1 MDSSPKVCLAPSPN
15 YSGDTGRFNRR
26 KRRAQKSTSQKQQPT
41 RSLIPIIWRVC
52 LVAAVAM
59 FIQNLSPT
67 PEVGR
72 QKKQQGQPLNPT
84 AASVPSVAQQGSLSQ
99 MQTHTPTD
107 RPTLSSSGGVVV
119 SFPLKVCHI
128 VLRGP
133 VSPRTVPCRHVL
145 SLFKTSRH
153 CWLSARLVDAANVAR
168 AAAANNAD
176 GDRGGYGA
184 VKSET

>member
-1 MDSSPKVCLAPSPN
+1 MFSCGSSYVYSKFISHSRSGEAKETTRAATKPNCSIGTVCCPTGFALAN
-15 YSGDTGRFNRR
+15 AN
-26 KRRAQKSTSQKQQPT
+26 
-41 RSLIPIIWRVC
+41 
-52 LVAAVAM
+52 
-59 FIQNLSPT
+59 
-67 PEVGR
+67 
-72 QKKQQGQPLNPT
+72 
-84 AASVPSVAQQGSLSQ
+84 
-99 MQTHTPTD
+99 THTPTD

-145 SLFKTSRH
+145 SLFKSRH